1 MIISEANDEM
11 ETRNECVKSTGGSRG
26 IVSATRGFIGF
37 VWNGVQG
44 VHETKLPRTKTTSVT
59 PHNWVTVDDSQVMA
73 ELEHWRSQAYANN
86 SRYQIR

>member
-11 ETRNECVKSTGGSRG
+11 ETCNDGMKSVGTRRG
-26 IVSATRGFIGF
+26 ILSVTQGFIGF
-37 VWNGVQG
+37 VRNGVQG
-44 VHETKLPRTKTTSVT
+44 LHETRLPRTKATSVT
-59 PHNWVTVDDSQVMA
+59 PHNWVTFDHSQVMA

>member
-1 MIISEANDEM
+1 MINSEANDEK
-11 ETRNECVKSTGGSRG
+11 ETRNECVKSTGGNRG

-37 VWNGVQG
+37 VWNGMQG
-44 VHETKLPRTKTTSVT
+44 VRETKLLSTKATSVT
-59 PHNWVTVDDSQVMA
+59 PHNWVTVDGSQMMA